1 MQLKMVILS
10 ALVAALAACGV
21 PGGVAVPSKNDQI
34 VMRYPEN
41 GKTRTYGEVRDMFAS
56 GEADTMGTDCAGF
69 VAFGAAVEGVEFP
82 AGAPAFVEAC
92 EEGLREAQN
101 N

>member
-10 ALVAALAACGV
+10 ALVAVLTACSA
-21 PGGVAVPSKNDQI
+21 PGGLYKPPKDDQI

-41 GKTRTYGEVRDMFAS
+41 GKTRTYREVRDMFAS
-56 GEADTMGTDCAGF
+56 GEADTMGTDCSGF

-92 EEGLREAQN
+92 EEGLKEAQSH
-101 N
+101 